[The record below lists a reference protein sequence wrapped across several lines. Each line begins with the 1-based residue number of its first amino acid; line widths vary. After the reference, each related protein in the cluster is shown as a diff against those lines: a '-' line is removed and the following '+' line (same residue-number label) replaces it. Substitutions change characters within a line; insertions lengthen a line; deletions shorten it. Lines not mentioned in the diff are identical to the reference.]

1 MWDVRQLQFQ
11 RRGIEMK
18 AIFIL
23 VPLVWLGL
31 SPVALGDED
40 QKDSKIYQVPYR
52 LTATQ
57 HVLVRAKI
65 NGKGPFNFIL
75 DTGAPALFVSTAVGK
90 KLNLTPDKD
99 GWATLDRF
107 VLEGGA
113 AVPKAKARIEDPF
126 QLEGM
131 NGLGL
136 AGAHLD
142 GMIGYNIIARF
153 RIEFDFTKDKL
164 AFTMLDFDPPPPQ
177 GLGVGA
183 GATGGLDTMAA
194 IMKFLGGWLG
204 QKSEPEIVLTG
215 FFGMGLTDNQG
226 AVQVK
231 SVLSQGPAEKAGLKA
246 GDEIVLIQGHKVG
259 SAADFRREASKIPAG
274 SPARLTVARQGEKK
288 EISVQLGRG
297 F

>member
-1 MWDVRQLQFQ
+1 
-11 RRGIEMK
+11 MK
-18 AIFIL
+18 YLIGLIL
-23 VPLVWLGL
+23 LGL
-31 SPVALGDED
+31 VSPILADDGKKKET
-40 QKDSKIYQVPYR
+40 KSFAVPYR

-75 DTGAPALFVSTAVGK
+75 DTGAPALFMSTAVGK
-90 KLNLTPDKD
+90 KLNLTTDKD
-99 GWATLDRF
+99 GWATLDKF

-113 AVPKAKARIEDPF
+113 TVTKAKARIEDPF

-136 AGAHLD
+136 AGAHID

-164 AFTMLDFDPPPPQ
+164 AFMPLDFDPPPPQ
-177 GLGVGA
+177 GLGVGP

-204 QKSEPEIVLTG
+204 QKSEPEIILSG
-215 FFGMGLTDNQG
+215 FFGMELTDNQG

-231 SVLSQGPAEKAGLKA
+231 
-246 GDEIVLIQGHKVG
+246 
-259 SAADFRREASKIPAG
+259 
-274 SPARLTVARQGEKK
+274 
-288 EISVQLGRG
+288 
-297 F
+297 

>member
-1 MWDVRQLQFQ
+1 
-11 RRGIEMK
+11 MK
-18 AIFIL
+18 FFWY
-23 VPLVWLGL
+23 VFPLL
-31 SPVALGDED
+31 SLCIIPPVLADDGKQAKSEVF
-40 QKDSKIYQVPYR
+40 QVPYR

-90 KLNLTPDKD
+90 KLALTADKS

-107 VLEGGA
+107 ALEGGA
-113 AVPKAKARIEDPF
+113 VVTKAKARIEDPF

-142 GMIGYNIIARF
+142 GIIGYNILARF

-164 AFTMLDFDPPPPQ
+164 AFINLDYDPPPPQ
-177 GLGVGA
+177 GLGTGSGA
-183 GATGGLDTMAA
+183 A
-194 IMKFLGGWLG
+194 
-204 QKSEPEIVLTG
+204 
-215 FFGMGLTDNQG
+215 
-226 AVQVK
+226 
-231 SVLSQGPAEKAGLKA
+231 AGLRLM
-246 GDEIVLIQGHKVG
+246 IVSQ
-259 SAADFRREASKIPAG
+259 
-274 SPARLTVARQGEKK
+274 EKTK
-288 EISVQLGRG
+288 EVTVQLGKG

>member
-1 MWDVRQLQFQ
+1 
-11 RRGIEMK
+11 MK
-18 AIFIL
+18 SLFIF
-23 VPLVWLGL
+23 VPLVWLGT
-31 SPVALGDED
+31 SPVAGGDED
-40 QKDSKIYQVPYR
+40 RKDSKIYQVPYR

-90 KLNLTPDKD
+90 KLNLTADKD

-113 AVPKAKARIEDPF
+113 AVTKAKARIEDPF

-164 AFTMLDFDPPPPQ
+164 AFTPLDFDPPPPQ
-177 GLGVGA
+177 GLGVGP

-194 IMKFLGGWLG
+194 IMKFVGGWLG
-204 QKSEPEIVLTG
+204 QKSEPEIVLSG
-215 FFGMGLTDNQG
+215 FFGMELTDNQG

-231 SVLSQGPAEKAGLKA
+231 SVLLQGPAEKAGLKV
-246 GDEIVLIQGHKVG
+246 GDEIALIQGHKVG

-274 SPARLTVARQGEKK
+274 SPARLTVARQGQK
-288 EISVQLGRG
+288 
-297 F
+297 

>member
-1 MWDVRQLQFQ
+1 VKFFWYVF
-11 RRGIEMK
+11 
-18 AIFIL
+18 
-23 VPLVWLGL
+23 PLL
-31 SPVALGDED
+31 SLCIIPPVLADDGKQAKSEVF
-40 QKDSKIYQVPYR
+40 QVPYR

-90 KLNLTPDKD
+90 KLALTADKS

-107 VLEGGA
+107 ALEGGA
-113 AVPKAKARIEDPF
+113 VVTKAKARIEDPF

-142 GMIGYNIIARF
+142 GIIGYNILARF

-164 AFTMLDFDPPPPQ
+164 AFINLDYDPPPPQ
-177 GLGVGA
+177 GLVTGSGAAGV
-183 GATGGLDTMAA
+183 LDTIAV
-194 IMKFLGGWLG
+194 IMKFVGGFLG
-204 QKSEPEIVLTG
+204 QKAEPEIILPG
-215 FFGMGLTDNQG
+215 FFGLQLSDEKDG
-226 AVQVK
+226 VQVK
-231 SVLSQGPAEKAGLKA
+231 SVLAKSPAAIAGLQP
-246 GDEIVLIQGHKVG
+246 GDRITHLQGKKLA
-259 SAADFRREASKIPAG
+259 SPADFRRQASKLPAG
-274 SPARLTVARQGEKK
+274 TAARLMIVSQEKTK
-288 EISVQLGRG
+288 EVTVQLGKG